1 MADDGGAR
9 RDLVVVGASAG
20 GVEAL
25 SGFVAGLQPDLQA
38 AICIVLHVAP
48 GSPSALASILQ
59 RAGRLPCH
67 AARDGDALQD
77 GHILVAPPDR
87 HMVIED
93 ARVRLTVGPREN
105 GHRPAIDVLFRS
117 AAASAG
123 GRVIGVVLSGTRDD
137 GTAGLAMIK
146 QNGGMA
152 IVQDPADALYGGM
165 PASALEHVVV
175 DEVVPVQRLA
185 TAIAEMVGRSP
196 PPKPSGS
203 HEPVGAP
210 SNPGHSA
217 GSPRGHAAGGGASRD
232 PKQRGELSMICPE
245 CGGVLEE
252 HSDVGMMQWECRV
265 GHRYSPQ
272 SLIEAQAD
280 GVEAAL
286 WAAVRALED
295 RMSLLNRMAQ
305 RAEGQ
310 GQSRSA
316 RSFRRRAENA
326 GSQARL
332 VRDALSSAATAAL
345 QRLGPED
352 APNDAE
358 SVA

>member
-1 MADDGGAR
+1 
-9 RDLVVVGASAG
+9 
-20 GVEAL
+20 
-25 SGFVAGLQPDLQA
+25 
-38 AICIVLHVAP
+38 
-48 GSPSALASILQ
+48 
-59 RAGRLPCH
+59 
-67 AARDGDALQD
+67 
-77 GHILVAPPDR
+77 
-87 HMVIED
+87 MVIENG
-93 ARVRLTVGPREN
+93 RVRLTVGPREN
-105 GHRPAIDVLFRS
+105 GHRPAVDVLFRS

-152 IVQDPADALYGGM
+152 IVQDPADAMYGGM

-175 DEVVPVQRLA
+175 DEVVPIQRLA

-196 PPKPSGS
+196 PPSPSGP
-203 HEPVGAP
+203 HEPVGA
-210 SNPGHSA
+210 SSDPGHNPSQ
-217 GSPRGHAAGGGASRD
+217 SGGAPHARAHGAAASDD
-232 PKQRGELSMICPE
+232 PKQRGPLSTVCPE

-252 HSDVGMMQWECRV
+252 RSDVGMMQWECRV

-272 SLIEAQAD
+272 SLIDAQAD
-280 GVEAAL
+280 GVETAL

-295 RMSLLNRMAQ
+295 RMSLLNRMAR

-316 RSFRRRAENA
+316 RSFRSRAENA

-332 VRDALSSAATAAL
+332 VREALSSAATAAL

-352 APNDAE
+352 TADNE
-358 SVA
+358 EGVA